1 MYVLIQPDV
10 LKVEKCYWYE
20 ITDETKS
27 SDSIIIGSIIKVIFN
42 GRKIRGWVV
51 EVNDSLPEDID
62 ASKIKPILEFVSQGP
77 LEKMVSL
84 SSILAKYYLV
94 PPVI

>member
-42 GRKIRGWVV
+42 FRICEPGTIRKNGFTF
-51 EVNDSLPEDID
+51 EHFS
-62 ASKIKPILEFVSQGP
+62 
-77 LEKMVSL
+77 
-84 SSILAKYYLV
+84 
-94 PPVI
+94 